1 MTLNKIKTD
10 NMNSPLD
17 VEMASTIWNVLKF
30 ITLTFYYN
38 RIQKIIIAV
47 IQRMYPKVN

>member
-17 VEMASTIWNVLKF
+17 VEMASTILNVLKC
-30 ITLTFYYN
+30 IPLTFNYYN
-38 RIQKIIIAV
+38 LIQK
-47 IQRMYPKVN
+47 MNLTHK